1 MCIIFALKISK
12 LFISSLNKIK
22 KDKKMNKRI
31 SISLLAIAG
40 LLASCSSDDDNG
52 GNNQP
57 QVVAPAT
64 FQFERN
70 GETSVSYGGQTT
82 RIEMGEEFLSGLKN
96 PMKTEA
102 ELDGMFTNTGDNF
115 STTELNSSTKTI
127 RSKTAASQ
135 DYFVSN
141 TTEGNVIK
149 MQFDNWIA
157 AQVSEVFDRWDDAAS
172 EGMAGQIQ
180 EAGGSVRYVNAK
192 GLEYNQAINKGLIGA
207 LMVDQMLNNYL
218 STSVLDQ
225 GQNRANNDADILA
238 DGKNYTTMEHKWD
251 EAFGYL
257 YGTDNALAPQLDQDS
272 FLNKYL
278 QRVNN
283 DSDFSDF
290 ATIIYDALKLG
301 RAAIVAKN
309 YTVRDQ
315 QANIIREKVSEI
327 IAIRAVYYL
336 QQAKSTLGTDNAS
349 AFHDLSEGFGFIMS
363 LQFTREPGTDVP
375 YFSKSEV
382 DGYMSQLMENNGFW
396 DVTTTTLDSI
406 SDAIAARFDFTVA
419 QAAN

>member
-1 MCIIFALKISK
+1 
-12 LFISSLNKIK
+12 
-22 KDKKMNKRI
+22 MNKNLAF
-31 SISLLAIAG
+31 SLLVAAG
-40 LLASCSSDDDNG
+40 LFSSCSSDDDNG
-52 GNNQP
+52 STTP
-57 QVVAPAT
+57 QVVAPT
-64 FQFERN
+64 SFEFERN
-70 GETSVSYGGQTT
+70 SATTVDYNGQTT
-82 RIEMGEEFLSGLKN
+82 RIVMGEEFLSAIKD
-96 PMKTEA
+96 PTKTEA
-102 ELDGMFTNTGDNF
+102 QLDGMFTNTGDNF
-115 STTELNSSTKTI
+115 TSADLNSSTKNI

-141 TTEGNVIK
+141 TTEGNAIK

-157 AQVSEVFDRWDDAAS
+157 AQVSEVFPRWNEPAS
-172 EGMAGQIQ
+172 AGMAGQIQ
-180 EAGGSVRYVNAK
+180 EAGGSVRYVSEK

-218 STSVLDQ
+218 SISVLDQ
-225 GQNRANNDADILA
+225 GQNRADNDADILSE
-238 DGKNYTTMEHKWD
+238 GKNYTEMEHKWD

-257 YGTDNALAPQLDQDS
+257 YGTDNALAPVLDQDS

-278 QRVNN
+278 DRVN
-283 DSDFSDF
+283 DDADFNDF

-336 QQAKSTLGTDNAS
+336 QQGKLNLGVDNAS

-363 LQFTREPGTDVP
+363 LQFTREPGADAP

-382 DGYMSQLMENNGFW
+382 DGFMAQLMENNGFW
-396 DVTTTTLDSI
+396 DLTASTLDTMSET
-406 SDAIAARFDFTVA
+406 IAERFDFTVD
-419 QAAN
+419 QAATVEQ